1 MRKPG
6 MHMLLPCLAAA
17 AGLGLATGAMAQD
30 SDATARAAVKAMTDF
45 LSAQQAFAVEFDTSL
60 EAVTPDFEKIQ
71 FNSSGHVE
79 VVRPDRIHMARRGGF
94 ADVEATFDGQALT
107 VLDKDRNRYAV
118 VPMGGTV
125 DELFDRLPA
134 ERGVGMPAIDLIREG
149 GHDALM
155 GGVVLASH
163 IGDAVV
169 GGVDSQYYAFRTDNI
184 DWQVWIANGDQPVP
198 MKFVVTTKHI
208 AQAPQYTIQFR
219 NWQFGDAV
227 DAGDE
232 IALGDAEK
240 VDFTVLSDI
249 DELPAEGDGQ

>member
-1 MRKPG
+1 MRKPR
-6 MHMLLPCLAAA
+6 MHALLPCLAAL
-17 AGLGLATGAMAQD
+17 AGLGLATGASAQD

-45 LSAQQAFAVEFDTSL
+45 LAAQPALAVEFDTSL

-71 FNSSGHVE
+71 FNSTGHVE
-79 VVRPDRIHMARRGGF
+79 VVRPDRIHMQRRGGF
-94 ADVEATFDGQALT
+94 ADVEASFDGKTLT
-107 VLDKDRNRYAV
+107 VIDKDRNHYAV
-118 VPMGGTV
+118 IDVAGTV
-125 DELFDRLPA
+125 DQLFNRLPA
-134 ERGVGMPAIDLIREG
+134 ERGVGMPAIDLIRDG
-149 GHDALM
+149 GHDSLM

-184 DWQVWIANGDQPVP
+184 DWQVWIADGDQPVP
-198 MKFVVTTKHI
+198 MKFVVTTKHL

-227 DAGDE
+227 DASDA

-240 VDFTVLSDI
+240 VDFTVLTAI
-249 DELPAEGDGQ
+249 DELPAEGDGE

>member
-1 MRKPG
+1 MRKP
-6 MHMLLPCLAAA
+6 LRRTVLPCLVAL
-17 AGLGLATGAMAQD
+17 AGLGLATGASAQD

-45 LSAQQAFAVEFDTSL
+45 LAAQTALSVEFDSSL

-71 FNSSGHVE
+71 FNSTGHVE
-79 VVRPDRIHMARRGGF
+79 IVRPNRIHMERRGGF
-94 ADVEATFDGQALT
+94 ADVEATFDGKALT
-107 VLDKDRNRYAV
+107 VLEKDRNQYAV
-118 VPMGGTV
+118 IDIAGTV
-125 DELFDRLPA
+125 DQLFDRLPA
-134 ERGVGMPAIDLIREG
+134 ERGVGMPAIDLIRDG

-169 GGVDSQYYAFRTDNI
+169 GGVDSQYYAFRTDTI

-219 NWQFGDAV
+219 NWQFGDTV
-227 DAGDE
+227 DASEE
-232 IALGDAEK
+232 IALGDATK
-240 VDFTVLSDI
+240 VDFTVLTDI
-249 DELPAEGDGQ
+249 DELPAEGDGE